1 MSTLTLSVLAVCVF
15 VGVFVGGITFGIRK
29 NKLRDEITATAEARW
44 RLEEEKLLRQIKHLE
59 AQIPNEEKIA

>member
-44 RLEEEKLLRQIKHLE
+44 RLKEEKLLRQIKRLE